1 MKINKEGKLE
11 LDICELLDSLPE
23 QDKLNFIESL
33 SCEDIIIKH
42 VTDQIFDGFTQNVY
56 CGREHGRIEPVSPIE
71 FARERVIKFADETAQ
86 KEIERLRKF
95 AKNQEEIAKKY
106 EDRYWALW
114 HKWPQGY
121 LKPKEGESF

>member
-23 QDKLNFIESL
+23 QDKLSFIESL
-33 SCEDIIIKH
+33 SCEDAIIKH
-42 VTDQIFDGFTQNVY
+42 VTDQIFEGFTENLY
-56 CGREHGRIEPVSPIE
+56 YGGECGKVEPQTPLE
-71 FARERVIKFADETAQ
+71 LARERVIKFADETAR
-86 KEIERLRKF
+86 KEIARLKRF

-106 EDRYWALW
+106 EDRYWVLW